1 MSFKL
6 KIFKTVWVNL
16 LVIFL
21 AVYLFLIISELL
33 TSNEAIG
40 NSLMI
45 GFVGSLFSIFG
56 YGLMFWLGFLIAILI
71 LDLILIKKEET
82 NLTLKLLIEWLIV
95 SSPFIYWAF
104 RYNTWVF
111 LIAVFAFLAGQLYW
125 RKKRIDRVLQID

>member
-82 NLTLKLLIEWLIV
+82 NLTLKLLIEWLII
-95 SSPFIYWAF
+95 SSPFIYWTF
-104 RYNTWVF
+104 RYDAWVF
-111 LIAVFAFLAGQLYW
+111 LIAVLAFLVGQLYW
-125 RKKRIDRVLQID
+125 RKKKIKRVLQ